1 MAIQIARTNPTKRT
15 ATSPPP
21 PPTTSPPPQRHQ
33 TQTAQSSVTATNSSS
48 SASQTPPPA
57 FTGPGDAMTI
67 PTARTILTKRTATP
81 PQPPPPLPPPPR
93 LLQPPQQQQQLLQ
106 NPARPAPR
114 VRRTS
119 SIASRI
125 RKTSASPSL
134 RDVTGTLTARESLT
148 RRTVG
153 RTASIQR
160 TKQVVPV
167 SQLVLYRAHP
177 NHLHQNLPS
186 GEVRGWGGGV
196 GVGCWGVGGRC
207 SPETIRVLLL
217 WSFGILV
224 LVARHKFSVYSS
236 LCK

>member
-1 MAIQIARTNPTKRT
+1 MA
-15 ATSPPP
+15 
-21 PPTTSPPPQRHQ
+21 
-33 TQTAQSSVTATNSSS
+33 NSSS

-57 FTGPGDAMTI
+57 FTGLGDATTI

-81 PQPPPPLPPPPR
+81 PPPPPPLPPPPR
-93 LLQPPQQQQQLLQ
+93 LHQPLQQQQQQQLLQ
-106 NPARPAPR
+106 NPARPAPC

-134 RDVTGTLTARESLT
+134 RDVTGTLTARGSLT

-153 RTASIQR
+153 RTVSIQR

-167 SQLVLYRAHP
+167 SQLVLYRAQP

-196 GVGCWGVGGRC
+196 GVGCWGVGGRGRC
-207 SPETIRVLLL
+207 SPATIRVLLF

-224 LVARHKFSVYSS
+224 LVARHNFSVYSS